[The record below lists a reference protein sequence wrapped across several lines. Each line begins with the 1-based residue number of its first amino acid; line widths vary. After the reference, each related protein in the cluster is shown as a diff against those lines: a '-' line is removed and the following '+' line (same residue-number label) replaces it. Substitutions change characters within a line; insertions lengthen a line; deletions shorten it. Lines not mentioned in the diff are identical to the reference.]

1 MKQQVEVYVLRY
13 SELTDIPNN
22 PNDFLAY
29 WQEFFDE
36 VPEQYRAST
45 IIELQAVESYGDASI
60 ECSVY
65 YTREETL
72 EEEQE
77 REARI
82 TDNEECIKRN
92 KMRQYLELQKELG
105 LEPTTKPSI

>member
-22 PNDFLAY
+22 PDDFLAY

-72 EEEQE
+72 EEEQK

-82 TDNEECIKRN
+82 VSDEERMKQI

-105 LEPTTKPSI
+105 LEPDTKPSI

>member
-1 MKQQVEVYVLRY
+1 MKQQVEVCVFRN

-22 PNDFLAY
+22 PKDFLAY

-36 VPEQYRAST
+36 VPEQYRAT
-45 IIELQAVESYGDASI
+45 TVIELQAVESYGDASI
-60 ECSVY
+60 ECSIY

-72 EEEQE
+72 EEEQK

-82 TDNEECIKRN
+82 ATAEERMKQS

-105 LEPTTKPSI
+105 LDTITKPSI

>member
-1 MKQQVEVYVLRY
+1 MKQQVKAYVFRN

-36 VPEQYRAST
+36 VPEQCRAST

-82 TDNEECIKRN
+82 ATAEERRTQQ
-92 KMRQYLELQKELG
+92 KMRMYLELQKELG
-105 LEPTTKPSI
+105 LEPDTKPSI